1 MLVIISGDNRGP
13 LATGPL
19 FAVLP
24 VAGIIFAG
32 RGRVLVCCGQCN
44 TIQHKYSNVNT
55 HSHTASASRHR
66 ADVTETE
73 RSPIVLSELLHQLT
87 FAYLTCMYL
96 QFFPLSPYLKSIVN
110 LATLSSL

>member
-1 MLVIISGDNRGP
+1 MVVIISGDNRGP

-55 HSHTASASRHR
+55 HSHTASASRHT
-66 ADVTETE
+66 ADVTVTE
-73 RSPIVLSELLHQLT
+73 KPNCSVRATASVDICLSNLHVST
-87 FAYLTCMYL
+87 IFAS
-96 QFFPLSPYLKSIVN
+96 FSI
-110 LATLSSL
+110 S